1 MRIELGDH
9 VRSQDGHDIGVIKHL
24 IIDPNTGHVKTL
36 VVEKG
41 LLLPQDVEVP
51 LSAVQ
56 ESGQGPVVVG
66 YTAEQAHNL
75 PHFDEQQ
82 YAPAPPVLHETFPNV
97 PLGGLLWPGAA
108 MGQTFAPSGYPFGAG
123 GAFPVPVLEDAVRGE
138 QPPAVENYLHQQDV
152 ENAVIS
158 VGDDVYSRDGEK
170 VGEIH
175 SVTIDT
181 ATGKPTAIV
190 VRHGFLFGT
199 DTTFLADTIASVDDG
214 VVTLNMDKR
223 ALSPE

>member
-9 VRSQDGHDIGVIKHL
+9 VRSVDGHDIGIIKHL
-24 IIDPNTGHVKTL
+24 ILDPAHGQVKTL

-41 LLLPQDVEVP
+41 MLLPEDVEIP

-56 ESGQGPVVVG
+56 ESGTSPIVVD
-66 YTAEQAHNL
+66 YTVEQVHNL
-75 PHFDEQQ
+75 ARFDEQQ
-82 YAPAPPVLHETFPNV
+82 YAPAPPGWHETFPNV

-108 MGQTFAPSGYPFGAG
+108 MGQTFAPSGFPFGAG
-123 GAFPVPVLEDAVRGE
+123 VAFPLPVLEESERGE
-138 QPPAVENYLHQQDV
+138 QPPAVEEYLHQQDV
-152 ENAVIS
+152 DNAVIS

-181 ATGKPTAIV
+181 TTGKPTAIV